1 MLLMERPFTD
11 WMQGGK
17 VMKRIR
23 DCSIMPALFVIIL
36 LTALFLSSGQGE
48 ASPPQIDISAE
59 DLQMLQTQA
68 AQGHTEAQTTLG
80 HLYNNG
86 RGVPQDYVK
95 AAQWYE
101 KAAALGDMKAQ
112 HHLGALYE
120 NGRGVPKDYPKA
132 HLWQEKAAVQGYV
145 LAQYNLGT
153 MYEDGRG
160 VPQDYTKALQWYEK
174 AAAQGD
180 AGAQFQLGGLYFGA
194 KGVPRDHVRTYMWW
208 NLASAHSAGD
218 LQKMSTDLRDKVA
231 RRMTPSQIAEA
242 QRLAQ
247 QCEARQFKG
256 C

>member
-1 MLLMERPFTD
+1 MLLTERPFTD

-17 VMKRIR
+17 VMKRLR

-36 LTALFLSSGQGE
+36 LAALFLPAGQGQ

-86 RGVPQDYVK
+86 RGVPQDYTK

-101 KAAALGDMKAQ
+101 KAAILGDMKAQ
-112 HHLGALYE
+112 YHLGALYA
-120 NGRGVPKDYPKA
+120 NGRGVPQDYPKA

-145 LAQYNLGT
+145 LGQYNLGT

-160 VPQDYTKALQWYEK
+160 VPQDYTKARQWYEK

-180 AGAQFQLGGLYFGA
+180 AGSQFQLGGLYFGA
-194 KGVPRDHVRTYMWW
+194 KGVSRDLVRTYMWW
-208 NLASAHSAGD
+208 SLASAHSMGD
-218 LQKMSTDLRDKVA
+218 LQKMSADLRDKIA
-231 RRMTPSQIAEA
+231 RRMTPAQIAEA
-242 QRLAQ
+242 QRRAT
-247 QCEARQFKG
+247 QCQSQQFKG

>member
-1 MLLMERPFTD
+1 
-11 WMQGGK
+11 MQGGK
-17 VMKRIR
+17 VMKCIR
-23 DCSIMPALFVIIL
+23 DCATRRTLFVIIL
-36 LTALFLSSGQGE
+36 LAAFFLPSGQGQ

-68 AQGHTEAQTTLG
+68 AQGNTEAQTTLG

-86 RGVPQDYVK
+86 RGVPQDYTK

-101 KAAALGDMKAQ
+101 KAAIRGDMKAQ
-112 HHLGALYE
+112 YHLGALYA
-120 NGRGVPKDYPKA
+120 NGRGVPQDYPKA
-132 HLWQEKAAVQGYV
+132 HLWQEKAAVQGYT

-160 VPQDYTKALQWYEK
+160 VPQDYTKARQWYEK

-180 AGAQFQLGGLYFGA
+180 AGSQFQLGGLYFGA
-194 KGVPRDHVRTYMWW
+194 KGVSRDLVRTYMWW
-208 NLASAHSAGD
+208 SLASAHSTGD
-218 LQKMSTDLRDKVA
+218 LQKMSSDLQDKVA
-231 RRMTPSQIAEA
+231 RRMTPAQIAEG

-247 QCEARQFKG
+247 QCQARQFKG